1 MWLSFQ
7 HKFSSSAWHH
17 WTTQQVNPHF
27 TTSHSFAHLI
37 TDAISIHSAQQ
48 CQVTLPL
55 DYTCTAPVI
64 RALVYSMVGP
74 GWASCCEELNFHFP
88 SSQVCVLWSGFSVL
102 LKIFPSPYVLVFEP
116 GGTITAAS
124 KLGSLMFQ
132 FLLHSPGC
140 PSWCSAKA
148 FFLLIWQWE
157 GPKSKSHLQDYRG
170 RKSWWLDLIVFQMGV
185 SNVMVELQ

>member
-1 MWLSFQ
+1 MVFRDMAYWWPSSAVLMVRLDDPKGSFRAKWSYDTFLGWNAHHSIWNVILLQ
-7 HKFSSSAWHH
+7 LVQNGFNLALGRGCDCPSRHKFSSSAWHH

-88 SSQVCVLWSGFSVL
+88 SSQVCVLWSAFSVL

-116 GGTITAAS
+116 GGNYHCS
-124 KLGSLMFQ
+124 FQ
-132 FLLHSPGC
+132 
-140 PSWCSAKA
+140 
-148 FFLLIWQWE
+148 
-157 GPKSKSHLQDYRG
+157 
-170 RKSWWLDLIVFQMGV
+170 
-185 SNVMVELQ
+185 N